1 MIDWKGAFSWHK
13 AWGLYLGIAPWLILI
28 IGWAANIIIRHTH
41 NKKSEEVN
49 TLHTTKAKAVAHKIT
64 ISPTK
69 VQKDIMQ
76 ETERF
81 IYPPS
86 KIEKAGMRYLLNLK
100 LWEVY
105 RNNINHIFNCHGIC
119 TIGELVSHSREEI
132 LALEQVGEA
141 RVKYIEEF
149 FLYVGLTWSIDSR
162 RYDDDAPF
170 DSTGCRGYEY
180 DKAGLRLL
188 LSRHIWEIFP
198 YTVSQKL
205 ELAGFE
211 KMRDIL
217 SIKRGEI
224 GRKPGIGE
232 KTSAVL
238 EDYVKEKRLS
248 WKIPVHLYQLEDPS
262 QEWILINTYSRRH
275 LKPQE
280 KIPGGKYWKIRK

>member
-1 MIDWKGAFSWHK
+1 MIDWKDAFSWHS
-13 AWGLYLGIAPWLILI
+13 AWGLYLAFAPGIIFI
-28 IGWAANIIIRHTH
+28 IGWFVNQITRRAHSR
-41 NKKSEEVN
+41 KSEEDKPIQE
-49 TLHTTKAKAVAHKIT
+49 TEIRAMTPDIT
-64 ISPTK
+64 ITHIRPSK
-69 VQKDIMQ
+69 EIMQ
-76 ETERF
+76 ETEII

-105 RNNINHIFNCHGIC
+105 KNNINHIFNCHGIY
-119 TIGELVSHSREEI
+119 TIGDLISHSREEI
-132 LALEQVGEA
+132 LTLEQVGEA

-149 FLYVGLTWSIDSR
+149 FLYVGLTWSIDSI

-238 EDYVKEKRLS
+238 EDYVKEKKLS

-262 QEWILINTYSRRH
+262 QEWILINTYSRKH

-280 KIPGGKYWKIRK
+280 KIPGGNYWKIRK

>member
-1 MIDWKGAFSWHK
+1 MIDWKDAFSWHS
-13 AWGLYLGIAPWLILI
+13 AWGLYLAFAPWIIFI
-28 IGWAANIIIRHTH
+28 IGWFVNQITRRAHSR
-41 NKKSEEVN
+41 KSEEDKPLQE
-49 TLHTTKAKAVAHKIT
+49 TEIRAMTPDIT
-64 ISPTK
+64 ISHIRAH
-69 VQKDIMQ
+69 KDIMHV
-76 ETERF
+76 TERT

-105 RNNINHIFNCHGIC
+105 RNNINHIFNCYGIY
-119 TIGELVSHSREEI
+119 TIGDLISHSREEI
-132 LALEQVGEA
+132 LTLEQVGEA

-149 FLYVGLTWSIDSR
+149 FLYVGLTWSIDSI

-238 EDYVKEKRLS
+238 EDYVKEKKLS

-262 QEWILINTYSRRH
+262 QEWILINTYSRKH

-280 KIPGGKYWKIRK
+280 KIPGGNYWKIRK

>member
-1 MIDWKGAFSWHK
+1 MIDWKDAFSWHS
-13 AWGLYLGIAPWLILI
+13 AWGLYLAFAPWVIFI
-28 IGWAANIIIRHTH
+28 IGWFVNQITRRAHSR
-41 NKKSEEVN
+41 KSEEDKPIQE
-49 TLHTTKAKAVAHKIT
+49 TEIRAMTPDIT
-64 ISPTK
+64 ISHIRAH
-69 VQKDIMQ
+69 KDIMQ
-76 ETERF
+76 VTERT

-105 RNNINHIFNCHGIC
+105 RNNINHIFNCHGIY
-119 TIGELVSHSREEI
+119 TIGDLISHSREEI
-132 LALEQVGEA
+132 LTLEQVGEA

-149 FLYVGLTWSIDSR
+149 FLYVGLTWSIDSI

-238 EDYVKEKRLS
+238 EDYVKEKKLS

>member
-1 MIDWKGAFSWHK
+1 MIDWKDAFSWHS
-13 AWGLYLGIAPWLILI
+13 AWGLYLAFAPWIIFI
-28 IGWAANIIIRHTH
+28 IGWFVNQITRRAHSR
-41 NKKSEEVN
+41 KSEEDKPIQE
-49 TLHTTKAKAVAHKIT
+49 TEIRAMTPDIT
-64 ISPTK
+64 ITHIRPSK
-69 VQKDIMQ
+69 EIMQ
-76 ETERF
+76 ETE
-81 IYPPS
+81 ITKYPPS
-86 KIEKAGMRYLLNLK
+86 KIKKAGMRYLLNLK

-105 RNNINHIFNCHGIC
+105 KNNTNHIFNCHGIY
-119 TIGELVSHSREEI
+119 TIGDLISHSREEI
-132 LALEQVGEA
+132 LTLEQVGEG

-170 DSTGCRGYEY
+170 NSTGCRGYEY

-224 GRKPGIGE
+224 RRKPGIGE

-238 EDYVKEKRLS
+238 EDYVKEKKLS

-280 KIPGGKYWKIRK
+280 KIPGGNYWKIRK

>member
-1 MIDWKGAFSWHK
+1 MIDWKDAFSWHS
-13 AWGLYLGIAPWLILI
+13 AWGLYLAFAPWVIFI
-28 IGWAANIIIRHTH
+28 IGWFVNQITRRAHSR
-41 NKKSEEVN
+41 KSEEDKPIQETEIRVM
-49 TLHTTKAKAVAHKIT
+49 APDIT
-64 ISPTK
+64 ITHIRPSK
-69 VQKDIMQ
+69 EIMQ
-76 ETERF
+76 ETE
-81 IYPPS
+81 ITTYPPS

-105 RNNINHIFNCHGIC
+105 KNNINHIFNCHGIY
-119 TIGELVSHSREEI
+119 TIGDLISHSREEI
-132 LALEQVGEA
+132 LTLEQVGEA

-238 EDYVKEKRLS
+238 EDYVKEKKLS

>member
-1 MIDWKGAFSWHK
+1 MIDWKDAFSWHS
-13 AWGLYLGIAPWLILI
+13 AWGLYLVFAPWI
-28 IGWAANIIIRHTH
+28 IFIISWIVHVIKRCVQCG
-41 NKKSEEVN
+41 KLEESN
-49 TLHTTKAKAVAHKIT
+49 PPYETETDATAPKIT
-64 ISPTK
+64 ISHTRAH
-69 VQKDIMQ
+69 KDVMQ
-76 ETERF
+76 EKEKT

-105 RNNINHIFNCHGIC
+105 KNNINHIFNCHGIY
-119 TIGELVSHSREEI
+119 TIGDLISHSREEI
-132 LALEQVGEA
+132 LTLEQVGEA

-149 FLYVGLTWSIDSR
+149 FLYVGLTWSIDSI

-224 GRKPGIGE
+224 GRKPGIGD

-238 EDYVKEKRLS
+238 EDYVREKKLS

-262 QEWILINTYSRRH
+262 QEWILINTYSRKH

-280 KIPGGKYWKIRK
+280 KIPGGNYWKIRK

>member
-28 IGWAANIIIRHTH
+28 IGWAANIIIKHIH
-41 NKKSEEVN
+41 NKKSKEFN
-49 TLHTTKAKAVAHKIT
+49 PLHTTKAKAVAHKIT

>member
-1 MIDWKGAFSWHK
+1 MIDWKDAFSWHS
-13 AWGLYLGIAPWLILI
+13 AWGLYLAFAPWIIFI
-28 IGWAANIIIRHTH
+28 IGWFVNQITRRAHSR
-41 NKKSEEVN
+41 KSEEDKPIQE
-49 TLHTTKAKAVAHKIT
+49 TEIRAMTPDIT
-64 ISPTK
+64 ISHIRTH
-69 VQKDIMQ
+69 KDIMQ
-76 ETERF
+76 VTERT

-105 RNNINHIFNCHGIC
+105 RNNINHIFNCHGIY
-119 TIGELVSHSREEI
+119 TIGDLISHSREEI
-132 LALEQVGEA
+132 LTLEQVGEA

-149 FLYVGLTWSIDSR
+149 FLYVGLTWSIDSI

-238 EDYVKEKRLS
+238 EDYMKEKKLS

-262 QEWILINTYSRRH
+262 QEWILINTYSRKH

-280 KIPGGKYWKIRK
+280 KIPGGNYWKIRK

>member
-1 MIDWKGAFSWHK
+1 MIDWKDAFSWHS
-13 AWGLYLGIAPWLILI
+13 AWGLYLAFAPWIIFI
-28 IGWAANIIIRHTH
+28 IGWFVNQITRRAHSR
-41 NKKSEEVN
+41 KSEEDKPLQE
-49 TLHTTKAKAVAHKIT
+49 TEIRAMTPDIT
-64 ISPTK
+64 ISHIRTH
-69 VQKDIMQ
+69 KDIMQ
-76 ETERF
+76 VTERT

-105 RNNINHIFNCHGIC
+105 RNNINHIFNCHGIY
-119 TIGELVSHSREEI
+119 TIGDLISHSREEI
-132 LALEQVGEA
+132 LTLEQVGEA

-238 EDYVKEKRLS
+238 EDYMKEKKLS

-275 LKPQE
+275 LKPQD
-280 KIPGGKYWKIRK
+280 KIPGGNYWKIRK

>member
-1 MIDWKGAFSWHK
+1 MIDWKDAFSWHS
-13 AWGLYLGIAPWLILI
+13 AWGLYLAFAPWIIFI
-28 IGWAANIIIRHTH
+28 IGWFVNQITRRAHSR
-41 NKKSEEVN
+41 KSEEDKPIQE
-49 TLHTTKAKAVAHKIT
+49 TEIRAMTPDIT
-64 ISPTK
+64 ITHIRPSK
-69 VQKDIMQ
+69 EIMQ
-76 ETERF
+76 ETEIT

-105 RNNINHIFNCHGIC
+105 KNNINHIFNCHGIY
-119 TIGELVSHSREEI
+119 TIGDLISHSREEI
-132 LALEQVGEA
+132 LTLEQVGEA
-141 RVKYIEEF
+141 RMKYIEEF

-205 ELAGFE
+205 ELAGLE

-238 EDYVKEKRLS
+238 EDYVKEKKLS

-262 QEWILINTYSRRH
+262 QEWILINTYSRKH

-280 KIPGGKYWKIRK
+280 KIPGGNYWKIRK

>member
-1 MIDWKGAFSWHK
+1 MIDWKDAFSWHS
-13 AWGLYLGIAPWLILI
+13 AWGLYLAFAPWIIFI
-28 IGWAANIIIRHTH
+28 IGWFVNQITRRAHSR
-41 NKKSEEVN
+41 KSEEDKPIQE
-49 TLHTTKAKAVAHKIT
+49 TEIRAMTPDIT
-64 ISPTK
+64 ITHIRPS
-69 VQKDIMQ
+69 QEIMQ
-76 ETERF
+76 ETEIT

-105 RNNINHIFNCHGIC
+105 KNNINHIFNCHGIY
-119 TIGELVSHSREEI
+119 TIGDLISHSREEI
-132 LALEQVGEA
+132 LTLEQVGEA

-238 EDYVKEKRLS
+238 EDYVKEKKLY

-262 QEWILINTYSRRH
+262 QEWILINTYSRKH

-280 KIPGGKYWKIRK
+280 KIPGGNYWKIRK

>member
-1 MIDWKGAFSWHK
+1 MIDWKDAFSWHS
-13 AWGLYLGIAPWLILI
+13 AWGLYLAFAPWVIFI
-28 IGWAANIIIRHTH
+28 IGWFVNQITRRAHSR
-41 NKKSEEVN
+41 KSEEDKPIQE
-49 TLHTTKAKAVAHKIT
+49 TEIRAMTPDIT
-64 ISPTK
+64 ITHIRPSK
-69 VQKDIMQ
+69 EIMQ
-76 ETERF
+76 EPEIT

-105 RNNINHIFNCHGIC
+105 KNNINHIFNCHGIY
-119 TIGELVSHSREEI
+119 TIGDLISHSREEI
-132 LALEQVGEA
+132 LTLEQVGEA

-162 RYDDDAPF
+162 RYDDDTPF

-238 EDYVKEKRLS
+238 EDYVREKKLS

-262 QEWILINTYSRRH
+262 QEWILINTYSRKH

-280 KIPGGKYWKIRK
+280 KIPGVNYWKIRK

>member
-1 MIDWKGAFSWHK
+1 MIDWKDAFSWHS
-13 AWGLYLGIAPWLILI
+13 AWGLYLAFAPWIIFI
-28 IGWAANIIIRHTH
+28 IGWFVNQITRRAQSR
-41 NKKSEEVN
+41 KSEEDKPIQE
-49 TLHTTKAKAVAHKIT
+49 TEIRAMTPDIT
-64 ISPTK
+64 ITHIRPSK
-69 VQKDIMQ
+69 EIMQ
-76 ETERF
+76 EIEIT

-105 RNNINHIFNCHGIC
+105 KNNINHIFNCHGIY
-119 TIGELVSHSREEI
+119 TIGDLISHSREEI
-132 LALEQVGEA
+132 LTLEQVGEA

-238 EDYVKEKRLS
+238 EDYVKEKKLS

-275 LKPQE
+275 LKPQD
-280 KIPGGKYWKIRK
+280 KIPGGNYWKIRK

>member
-1 MIDWKGAFSWHK
+1 MIDWKDAFSWHS
-13 AWGLYLGIAPWLILI
+13 AWGLYLAFAPWIIFI
-28 IGWAANIIIRHTH
+28 IGWFVNQISRRAHSR
-41 NKKSEEVN
+41 KSEEDKPIQE
-49 TLHTTKAKAVAHKIT
+49 TEIRAMTPDIT
-64 ISPTK
+64 ITHIRPSK
-69 VQKDIMQ
+69 EIMQ
-76 ETERF
+76 ETGIT

-105 RNNINHIFNCHGIC
+105 KNNINHIFNCHGIY
-119 TIGELVSHSREEI
+119 TIGDIVSYSREEI
-132 LALEQVGEA
+132 LTLEQVGEA

-149 FLYVGLTWSIDSR
+149 FSYVGLTWGIDPN
-162 RYDDDAPF
+162 RYDDAAPF
-170 DSTGCRGYEY
+170 NPAGCKGYEY
-180 DKAGLRLL
+180 DQAGLRLL
-188 LSRHIWEIFP
+188 LSRHVWEIFP

-205 ELAGFE
+205 QLAGFE

-238 EDYVKEKRLS
+238 EDYVKEKKLS
-248 WKIPVHLYQLEDPS
+248 WKIPVHLYQLKDPS

-275 LKPQE
+275 LKPKE
-280 KIPGGKYWKIRK
+280 KIPGGNYWKIRK

>member
-1 MIDWKGAFSWHK
+1 MCPSSSTNPQIPRGNRQKRDRQYRTSSEIDPEIK
-13 AWGLYLGIAPWLILI
+13 
-28 IGWAANIIIRHTH
+28 
-41 NKKSEEVN
+41 
-49 TLHTTKAKAVAHKIT
+49 
-64 ISPTK
+64 
-69 VQKDIMQ
+69 
-76 ETERF
+76 

-86 KIEKAGMRYLLNLK
+86 KLEKAGMKFLLERK

-105 RNNINHIFNCHGIC
+105 KNNINHIFNCHGIY
-119 TIGELVSHSREEI
+119 TIGDLISHSREEI
-132 LALEQVGEA
+132 LTLEQVGEA

-238 EDYVKEKRLS
+238 EDYVKEKKLY

-262 QEWILINTYSRRH
+262 QEWILINTYSRKH

-280 KIPGGKYWKIRK
+280 KIPGGNYWKIRK